1 MSSQSSNVGDNIP
14 GALLHPR
21 YWPAWFAIGCFYL
34 LSLLPVA
41 FLDVIGKWLGKL
53 LASKNLKRRRIV
65 MTNLQLCFP
74 DKPLDEIEQM
84 MLAHFE
90 YLMRGIMHYGLIW
103 WASEKRLQRH
113 LQLEGFEQVSEIQQ
127 SGQNVIVLLSHCTG
141 LEFAVSALSQQ
152 FACSGPYKPF
162 KHPVVD
168 WLIARA
174 RRRFNDLLPFSR
186 DEGLRPIIRQARQGR
201 VIIYLAD
208 EDLGADVSVFAP
220 FFGINKATIPILGRL
235 AQSCDA
241 KVLPAISCY
250 DPQKRHYRVRL
261 FPAMQE
267 FPVQNQQQ
275 DTELMNQMIETTV
288 RFCPAQYFW
297 TLKLFKTR
305 PSGEAR
311 IYQ

>member
-1 MSSQSSNVGDNIP
+1 MSSQSSSAGEKIP
-14 GALLHPR
+14 RALLHPR
-21 YWPAWFAIGCFYL
+21 YWPAWFALGCFYL

-41 FLDVIGKWLGKL
+41 LLDVIGQWLGKL
-53 LASKNLKRRRIV
+53 LAHKNRKRRQIV
-65 MTNLQLCFP
+65 MTNLKLCFP

-103 WASEKRLQRH
+103 WSSEKRLQRH
-113 LQLEGFEQVSEIQQ
+113 LQLEGFEQVKEIQRA
-127 SGQNVIVLLSHCTG
+127 GQNVIVLLSHCTG
-141 LEFAVSALSQQ
+141 LEFAVSALSQN

-186 DEGLRPIIRQARQGR
+186 DEGLRPVIRQAKQGR

-208 EDLGADVSVFAP
+208 EDLGADVSVFSP
-220 FFGINKATIPILGRL
+220 FFGVNKATIPILGRL

-250 DPQKRHYRVRL
+250 DATKHRYNVKL
-261 FPAMQE
+261 FPAMPE
-267 FPVQNQQQ
+267 FPTLDQQQ
-275 DTELMNQMIETTV
+275 DTNLMNQMIETTV
-288 RFCPAQYFW
+288 RFCPIQYFW

-305 PSGEAR
+305 PPGGDKVYE
-311 IYQ
+311 